1 MISSI
6 GYDVLSPVK
15 CDVIMRSI
23 DVSIYFT
30 DSDTYV
36 YENAPLLKYSSKTVI
51 VRVFSEAS

>member
-6 GYDVLSPVK
+6 GYEVLLPVE

-23 DVSIYFT
+23 DVLIYFT

-36 YENAPLLKYSSKTVI
+36 YENAPLLKYSSRTVI
-51 VRVFSEAS
+51 VRVFSAAS